1 MADIYTFSN
10 MIYSLIFICKK
21 GIFFI
26 LREREEMERR
36 KLHKE
41 MMENRMEDKKKK
53 KGEGTKY
60 FFW

>member
-1 MADIYTFSN
+1 
-10 MIYSLIFICKK
+10 
-21 GIFFI
+21 
-26 LREREEMERR
+26 MERR

-53 KGEGTKY
+53 KGEWTKY